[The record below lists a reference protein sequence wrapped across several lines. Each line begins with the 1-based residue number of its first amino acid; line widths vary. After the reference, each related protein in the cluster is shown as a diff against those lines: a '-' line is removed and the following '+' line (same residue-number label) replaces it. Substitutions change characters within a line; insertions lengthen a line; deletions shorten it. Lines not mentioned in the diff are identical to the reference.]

1 MNVPLL
7 DLHKHHAS
15 IRKEIDDAIRNV
27 IDIGA
32 FCGGVFTETF
42 ESEFAEYCGATYA
55 VGVSSGTDALRL
67 TLMALG
73 VGHGDSVITVPNSF
87 IATAEA
93 ISLTGAT
100 PVFVDVDPNT
110 YNMNVAALEAA
121 ITRETMAII
130 PVHLYGHPADMD
142 AIMTVADRHGIP
154 VIEDACQAHGALYKG
169 KRAGTIG
176 TAGCFSFYPSK
187 NLGAMG
193 EAGAILTSDRQLS
206 QQLQALRD
214 HGQFEK
220 HIHECVGSNSRL
232 DGIQAAVLSVKLRH
246 LPSYIDGRRR
256 AANTYNA
263 AFAEGVDGIQPPFE
277 ADDVRHVYHLYALRI
292 LSDRESLMSSLLA
305 DGIGCAVH
313 YPTPI
318 HLQNAY
324 RHLGLSHGSYPVVER
339 LAHQL
344 LSLPMFPEMSQT
356 QINAVINA
364 VQKHACVS
372 ERECVLV

>member
-7 DLHKHHAS
+7 DLHTHHVS
-15 IRKEIDDAIRNV
+15 IRKEIDDAIRKV

-142 AIMTVADRHGIP
+142 AIMQVADRHGIP

-206 QQLQALRD
+206 LQLQALRD
-214 HGQFEK
+214 HGQLEK
-220 HIHECVGSNSRL
+220 HMHQYVGSNSRL
-232 DGIQAAVLSVKLRH
+232 DGIQAAVLSVKLRY
-246 LPSYIDGRRR
+246 LPDYIDGRRR
-256 AANTYNA
+256 AADAYNA
-263 AFAEGVDGIQPPFE
+263 AFAEGEHGIQAPFE
-277 ADDVRHVYHLYALRI
+277 ADDVRHVYHLYALRV

-305 DGIGCAVH
+305 DGIGCAIH

-324 RHLGLSHGSYPVVER
+324 RHLGMSQGSYPVVER

-344 LSLPMFPEMSQT
+344 LSLPMYPEMERE
-356 QINAVINA
+356 QIESVIDA
-364 VQKHACVS
+364 VQKHAGCS
-372 ERECVLV
+372 ARECASV